1 MFYWLKLTNT
11 RPVWHRLVAK
21 LLIRADIFLVL
32 TETVAVGLRQGYMT
46 TAAAQ
51 ICVARGCEDASAT

>member
-1 MFYWLKLTNT
+1 M
-11 RPVWHRLVAK
+11 
-21 LLIRADIFLVL
+21 L

-51 ICVARGCEDASAT
+51 ICVARGCEDASATWVAVLVLPTP